1 MENGSTTAKDGLLC
15 ITKQLTWPSAAQP
28 SIAQPGSPPAPSSE
42 KLASVAV
49 MVLIL
54 TVTQW
59 TIVLDL
65 SIFKRC
71 IHM

>member
-1 MENGSTTAKDGLLC
+1 MENGSTTAKDGLLS
-15 ITKQLTWPSAAQP
+15 ITKQLTSPGEAQP
-28 SIAQPGSPPAPSSE
+28 SIAQPSSPLALSSE

-59 TIVLDL
+59 TIVIDI
-65 SIFKRC
+65 SIC
-71 IHM
+71 I

>member
-1 MENGSTTAKDGLLC
+1 MAKDGLLC
-15 ITKQLTWPSAAQP
+15 ITKQLTWSGPVQP
-28 SIAQPGSPPAPSSE
+28 SIAQPGLPPALSSE

-59 TIVLDL
+59 TIVLDI
-65 SIFKRC
+65 SIY
-71 IHM
+71 I

>member
-1 MENGSTTAKDGLLC
+1 MGNGSTTAKDGLLC
-15 ITKQLTWPSAAQP
+15 ITKQLTQPGTAQP
-28 SIAQPGSPPAPSSE
+28 CKAQPGSPPALSSE

-59 TIVLDL
+59 TIVLDN
-65 SIFKRC
+65 SIY
-71 IHM
+71 I